1 MIFLVQQQCST
12 WNYPDEKRCNRC
24 GDDQPKMA
32 DSREKERRRSN
43 SASSTDGSTDEFG
56 RDRTE
61 KKKKKV
67 DVEWPPCFQ
76 DKSEA
81 FVLDSRSGMFYD
93 ADSDFFYDPTSKLY
107 YSNKKQ
113 LYFSYN
119 IDKKRFIPVES
130 SGGDA
135 DVAESKRT
143 GHASTEQDH
152 LMLVPN
158 GANNSLASEP
168 SKKAIAIKLT
178 TVILKQKSE
187 KKRKKRSD
195 STADPSTSN
204 TTKAAPKQNLSEP
217 ATKLQKQ
224 NAANIEKWAVRA
236 GEDAPLVTTIE
247 KKTKISSKGKPIC
260 WVCKR
265 KFPTLEKLQQHEEK
279 SDLHQQNL
287 AKLEEQEKSKQ
298 AAKEKARDDAGAY
311 VDRAKQRRNMYG
323 PELVLP
329 PVAAG
334 MPTAAASPG
343 VEEDPPPPAGLVNV
357 GHQMLQKLGWK
368 AGAAL
373 GRGSEHQKQQ
383 EAALAQDWD
392 RIENM
397 AAKNQQSSGSHRR
410 HS

>member
-1 MIFLVQQQCST
+1 M
-12 WNYPDEKRCNRC
+12 
-24 GDDQPKMA
+24 GDNK
-32 DSREKERRRSN
+32 EKERRRSN
-43 SASSTDGSTDEFG
+43 SASSNEGSTDEFG

-67 DVEWPPCFQ
+67 DAEWPPCFQ

-81 FVLDSRSGMFYD
+81 FVLDSRSGMFYE

-113 LYFSYN
+113 CYFSYN
-119 IDKKRFIPVES
+119 TDKKRFIPVES
-130 SGGDA
+130 SGA
-135 DVAESKRT
+135 DGNVAESKRA
-143 GHASTEQDH
+143 GHAPTEQDQ

-158 GANNSLASEP
+158 GANNILASEP
-168 SKKAIAIKLT
+168 TKKGIAIKLT
-178 TVILKQKSE
+178 TAISKQKPE

-195 STADPSTSN
+195 STVEPSTSSAA
-204 TTKAAPKQNLSEP
+204 KVAPKLSEP

-224 NAANIEKWAVRA
+224 NAANIEKWSVRA
-236 GEDAPLVTTIE
+236 GEDAPIAATTA
-247 KKTKISSKGKPIC
+247 KKTKIASKGKPIC

-265 KFPTLEKLQQHEEK
+265 KFPTMEKLQQHEEK
-279 SDLHQQNL
+279 SDLHKENL
-287 AKLEEQEKSKQ
+287 AKQQDQERNKDVS
-298 AAKEKARDDAGAY
+298 KEKPKEDTGAY

-329 PVAAG
+329 PPGAVG
-334 MPTAAASPG
+334 MPTESASVPL
-343 VEEDPPPPAGLVNV
+343 VDDDQPPAGTVNV

-368 AGAAL
+368 SGAAL

-383 EAALAQDWD
+383 QAALAQDWD

-397 AAKNQQSSGSHRR
+397 AAKNQQSSGSRR
-410 HS
+410 WHS